1 MKINLLAL
9 AIILI
14 ASLTHTAASAT
25 VPTQQASEEIM
36 EVKKILAGRTLLG
49 KWKLTDDS
57 NFRINSQ
64 TTMIN

>member
-1 MKINLLAL
+1 MKKPSSILLLILTTAL
-9 AIILI
+9 IVTKL
-14 ASLTHTAASAT
+14 SADPLPQKT
-25 VPTQQASEEIM
+25 SR
-36 EVKKILAGRTLLG
+36 EVKEVREILVGKTLLG